1 MAPETH
7 TRYRVQKLIR
17 MGEWLERNAPAL
29 VTAFDALDAAHDFIG
44 ESENCSDDAFFMMF
58 NPIRSLQMCM
68 MELRCDD
75 WGVER
80 GKDVTLYHQFAAED
94 KKYEVVIEAPKP
106 QLDASA

>member
-29 VTAFDALDAAHDFIG
+29 VTAFDALDAAHDFIA
-44 ESENCSDDAFFMMF
+44 ESESCSDDAFFMMF

-106 QLDASA
+106 QTDASA